1 MKLVEQL
8 TDIKVPKVL
17 WEEASI
23 DVLGVPFFVMERVQ
37 GKVPPDIPPYVFGG
51 WLFDATP
58 ESQLQLQ
65 ELCVGIIAQL
75 HQIKQNLQILTS
87 WNSILKAILLWK
99 DTLLIRKSIITG

>member
-8 TDIKVPKVL
+8 TDIKVPKSL
-17 WEEASI
+17 GRSI
-23 DVLGVPFFVMERVQ
+23 NRCSWSSFLRDGTSS

-65 ELCVGIIAQL
+65 ELALVL
-75 HQIKQNLQILTS
+75 LRNYTKSNKNLQILTS
-87 WNSILKAILLWK
+87 WNSILKATRL
-99 DTLLIRKSIITG
+99 